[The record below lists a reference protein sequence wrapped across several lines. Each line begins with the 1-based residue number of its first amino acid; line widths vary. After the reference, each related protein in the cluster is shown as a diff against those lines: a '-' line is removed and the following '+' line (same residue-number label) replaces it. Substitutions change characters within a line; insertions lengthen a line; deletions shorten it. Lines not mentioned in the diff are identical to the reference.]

1 MQAKPRVV
9 IVGAGFGG
17 LKAAEA
23 LKNAPVDVTLIDR
36 FNYHTFQPLLYQV
49 ATAALEPAEIA
60 STVRGIFHN
69 QKNFSFEL
77 GNVVGVDWEN
87 KALLIEDEPPV
98 YFDYLILAAGASTNY
113 FGIDG
118 AEKYSFPM
126 KTVDEANALRNHIIS
141 VFEEVSADPGLIDE
155 GWLNFVVVGGGPTGV
170 EMAGALSELFH
181 MVLRKDYPHLDINR
195 AQFILLEAAEH
206 VLAPFAPDLRSY
218 SLDELRKRHVDVRLG
233 EAVIRVT
240 EDHVTLKSGDAIPT
254 HTVIWGAGVRGVPLA
269 NALGVEV
276 GRGGRIVT
284 NDDLSLPGRPEVFV
298 IGDLAATKGPDG
310 VLYPQLARVAIE
322 GGAHAARMIRRRL
335 EGQPGEPF
343 IYKDPGTMATIGRNA
358 AVAQLPG
365 SIKLK
370 GFLAWAAWV
379 FLHLWFLVGFRNRVG
394 VFVNWVWNY
403 FTYDRG
409 VRMIM
414 PTPRRRRQQF
424 QAEAKASEKIAA

>member
-1 MQAKPRVV
+1 MSSP
-9 IVGAGFGG
+9 GTSP
-17 LKAAEA
+17 
-23 LKNAPVDVTLIDR
+23 APMSNSR
-36 FNYHTFQPLLYQV
+36 
-49 ATAALEPAEIA
+49 
-60 STVRGIFHN
+60 
-69 QKNFSFEL
+69 
-77 GNVVGVDWEN
+77 
-87 KALLIEDEPPV
+87 
-98 YFDYLILAAGASTNY
+98 
-113 FGIDG
+113 
-118 AEKYSFPM
+118 
-126 KTVDEANALRNHIIS
+126 
-141 VFEEVSADPGLIDE
+141 
-155 GWLNFVVVGGGPTGV
+155 
-170 EMAGALSELFH
+170 
-181 MVLRKDYPHLDINR
+181 
-195 AQFILLEAAEH
+195 
-206 VLAPFAPDLRSY
+206 
-218 SLDELRKRHVDVRLG
+218 
-233 EAVIRVT
+233 
-240 EDHVTLKSGDAIPT
+240 
-254 HTVIWGAGVRGVPLA
+254 
-269 NALGVEV
+269 
-276 GRGGRIVT
+276 
-284 NDDLSLPGRPEVFV
+284 VFV